1 MRYKDQKTTTFSEL
15 CSLYESN
22 NSNFYDVLDAMIE
35 LMSQEQ
41 LEQLEDIIVNQFG
54 N

>member
-1 MRYKDQKTTTFSEL
+1 MRYKDQKTTMFSEL

-41 LEQLEDIIVNQFG
+41 LEQLEHLVQSRS
-54 N
+54 

>member
-1 MRYKDQKTTTFSEL
+1 MRYKDQKTTMFSEL

-22 NSNFYDVLDAMIE
+22 DSNFYDVLDAMIE
-35 LMSQEQ
+35 LMTQDQ

>member
-1 MRYKDQKTTTFSEL
+1 MRYKDQKTTMFSEL

-22 NSNFYDVLDAMIE
+22 DSNFYDVLDAMIE
-35 LMSQEQ
+35 LMTQDQ

-54 N
+54 E

>member
-1 MRYKDQKTTTFSEL
+1 MRYKDQKTTMFSEL

>member
-1 MRYKDQKTTTFSEL
+1 MKDKDQKTTMFSEL

-22 NSNFYDVLDAMIE
+22 DSNFYDVLDAMIE
-35 LMSQEQ
+35 LMTQDQ

>member
-1 MRYKDQKTTTFSEL
+1 MKYKDQKTTMFSEL

-22 NSNFYDVLDAMIE
+22 DSNFYDVLDAMIE
-35 LMSQEQ
+35 LMTQDQ

>member
-1 MRYKDQKTTTFSEL
+1 MKYKDQKTTMFSEL

>member
-1 MRYKDQKTTTFSEL
+1 MKYKDQKTTMFSEL
-15 CSLYESN
+15 CSLYESSD
-22 NSNFYDVLDAMIE
+22 SNFYDVLDAMIE
-35 LMSQEQ
+35 LMTQDQ

>member
-1 MRYKDQKTTTFSEL
+1 MKYKDQKTTMFSEL

-22 NSNFYDVLDAMIE
+22 DSNFYDVLDAMVE
-35 LMSQEQ
+35 LMTQDQ

>member
-1 MRYKDQKTTTFSEL
+1 MRYKDQKTTMFSEL

-41 LEQLEDIIVNQFG
+41 LEQLEDIIVNKFG